1 MMSDDVGSSFLI
13 SLVRSEMVPAVGSAT
28 DNVFERLDLVFTA
41 LFTVEL
47 SIRQSLDS
55 FLK

>member
-1 MMSDDVGSSFLI
+1 MTWAASFLI
-13 SLVRSEMVPAVGSAT
+13 SLVRSEVVPAVGSAT
-28 DNVFERLDLVFTA
+28 DNVFERLDLVFTT